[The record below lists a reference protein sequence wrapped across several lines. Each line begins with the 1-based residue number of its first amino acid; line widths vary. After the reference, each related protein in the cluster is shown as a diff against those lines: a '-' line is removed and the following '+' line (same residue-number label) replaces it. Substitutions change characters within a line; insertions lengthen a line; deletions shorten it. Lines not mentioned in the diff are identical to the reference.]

1 MPEFPHSQLDQ
12 ADNCLKV
19 ADATGVA
26 VFVRQAPDFAEDHS
40 DDTVIVVLRG
50 AAAVKAGRDALV
62 AVADLV
68 RDSQ

>member
-1 MPEFPHSQLDQ
+1 MSESTHPMLDQ

-19 ADATGVA
+19 ADTLGVG
-26 VFVRQAPDFAEDHS
+26 VFVRQAPEFAEDHS

-50 AAAVKAGRDALV
+50 REAVAAGRDALV

-68 RDSQ
+68 SKAR